1 MGHHSEGSG
10 SHHRDMAETIDRS
23 FLESEVFNGLRVW
36 HISGMI
42 IGAVMIIIISLCCL
56 CKCRIP
62 RTRKE
67 IEANAKRRRDR
78 RKRKKGNYSDDDEA
92 TPLTGNDAAN
102 GAHERKNIVWS
113 NKLMIYSKISNIFTG
128 KKQKSTKFNILI
140 RKMAFFN
147 KWKP

>member
-1 MGHHSEGSG
+1 MRNVTISSDKVWGWVWVTENRVRVTYKSE
-10 SHHRDMAETIDRS
+10 HQDRS

-62 RTRKE
+62 RWVSEKTKKPNFYFRTRKE

-78 RKRKKGNYSDDDEA
+78 RKRR
-92 TPLTGNDAAN
+92 N
-102 GAHERKNIVWS
+102 GKEDPEE
-113 NKLMIYSKISNIFTG
+113 G
-128 KKQKSTKFNILI
+128 
-140 RKMAFFN
+140 
-147 KWKP
+147 